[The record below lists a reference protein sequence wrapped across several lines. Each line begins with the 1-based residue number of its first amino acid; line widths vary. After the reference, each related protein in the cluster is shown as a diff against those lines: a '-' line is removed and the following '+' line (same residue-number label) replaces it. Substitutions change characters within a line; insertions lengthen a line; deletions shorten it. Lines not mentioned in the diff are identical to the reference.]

1 MVAGNSLTRSAC
13 WFFWGVRE
21 LGRGR
26 ALCGFV
32 WMCFYSTGTTESFRL
47 IYKLQVPRSCGIR
60 QRMMKL
66 VKGQN

>member
-32 WMCFYSTGTTESFRL
+32 WMCFYSTGTTESFCSL
-47 IYKLQVPRSCGIR
+47 IFGLEW
-60 QRMMKL
+60 
-66 VKGQN
+66 